1 MLRLALIAATTCALA
16 AQNQSPATPTFTE
29 PSTPNSVVNPADLHM
44 ETTSFSDP
52 DPGDQHLAST
62 WEVWTVSPSQRVWVA
77 DSVTGFEKLHAHL
90 GDGVFENSHA
100 GFARLFEDTPYILRA
115 RHRDDSGDPATEWSD
130 WVTIPFSTGAAG
142 IKNPLFLQDV
152 SDTAAPVWRDL
163 QGNPIDLPAGAPHPM
178 LRVETDT
185 RWQLL
190 RIEGDAGP
198 GNKVINPAPLP
209 LHRAVRVVIKAGDP
223 GGSLTLPASDLS
235 GFEIDCEAF
244 TIHLPAINLPPFGQ
258 AVYWVS
264 EHGSTFDAV
273 PTASKVE
280 PCSLT
285 Q

>member
-142 IKNPLFLQDV
+142 IKKAYAAVPLLVVPAATACLFATGPEILALNLLAPWGLYIAYDALGKSPNALAEEARFYDYTQATTCALSAVQFLQV
-152 SDTAAPVWRDL
+152 LRDFL
-163 QGNPIDLPAGAPHPM
+163 
-178 LRVETDT
+178 
-185 RWQLL
+185 
-190 RIEGDAGP
+190 
-198 GNKVINPAPLP
+198 
-209 LHRAVRVVIKAGDP
+209 
-223 GGSLTLPASDLS
+223 
-235 GFEIDCEAF
+235 
-244 TIHLPAINLPPFGQ
+244 
-258 AVYWVS
+258 
-264 EHGSTFDAV
+264 
-273 PTASKVE
+273 
-280 PCSLT
+280 
-285 Q
+285 